1 MNLSSKW
8 LAGIC
13 LYLGICLPA
22 FSDDIAQTW
31 SLGEPGSSASSS
43 EAAVPISNTPARK
56 YQVST
61 VNYQLPDV
69 SLINADGDVVLLA
82 QLLNTEG
89 PVVLQF
95 VFVTCSTIC
104 PILSASL
111 ASAQADLDKLSEGKQ
126 RLISISI
133 DPEQDTPEQLRAY
146 AKRFKAGSNW
156 QFLTGNPDD
165 IKKVLH
171 AFDANYAGNN
181 KMFHLA
187 LTFMRPTPASA
198 WRRINGLLGKR
209 ELVAEYTQMLA
220 TPE

>member
-8 LAGIC
+8 LAGTCIW
-13 LYLGICLPA
+13 LGFCLPA
-22 FSDDIAQTW
+22 FSGDMAQTW
-31 SLGEPGSSASSS
+31 SLGESGSRASSS
-43 EAAVPISNTPARK
+43 AASAPISNTPARK

-61 VNYQLPDV
+61 VDYQLPDA
-69 SLINADGDVVLLA
+69 SLINADGDEVSLQ
-82 QLLNTEG
+82 QLLNAEG

-111 ASAQADLDKLSEGKQ
+111 ASAQADLDKLSAGKQ

-146 AKRFKAGSNW
+146 AKRFKAGGNW
-156 QFLTGNPDD
+156 HFLTGNPDD
-165 IKKVLH
+165 IKNVLK

-187 LTFMRPTPASA
+187 LTFMRPTPASD
-198 WRRINGLLGKR
+198 WRRINGLLGKQ
-209 ELVAEYTQMLA
+209 ELVAEYARMLA